1 VFDEGLSRRNR
12 LHCQFMMALG
22 YLGLDEPDAAWEHF
36 DAVLSTSAYHLGAVL
51 HRALLPA
58 VVD

>member
-1 VFDEGLSRRNR
+1 
-12 LHCQFMMALG
+12 MMALG